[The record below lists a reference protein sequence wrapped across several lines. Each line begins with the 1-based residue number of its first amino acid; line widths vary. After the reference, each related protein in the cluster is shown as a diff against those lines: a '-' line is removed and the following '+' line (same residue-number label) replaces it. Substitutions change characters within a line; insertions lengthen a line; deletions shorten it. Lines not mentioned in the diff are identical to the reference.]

1 MGFREVRAQVIEALQ
16 PGKYKHEDRE
26 NQREKNLLYAQEVT
40 RGFVVD
46 LLLRCSGDQ
55 YGFSRHHLLPNVTCH
70 VFTPERWGE
79 QWYVKVY
86 FRLDGAVF
94 INVHR

>member
-1 MGFREVRAQVIEALQ
+1 MGFKEVRARVIEALQ
-16 PGKYKHEDRE
+16 SGQYRHEDRE

-55 YGFSRHHLLPNVTCH
+55 YESSRHHLHPNLTCH
-70 VFTPERWGE
+70 VFTPERQGE
-79 QWYVKVY
+79 RWYVKVY
-86 FRLDGAVF
+86 FRPNAAVF
-94 INVHR
+94 ISVHR